1 MKNKFNTEISVEKV
15 QEIISN
21 VVAYNK
27 KQEKESNNGSQQSE
41 GGE

>member
-1 MKNKFNTEISVEKV
+1 MKRNYDTEISVEKV

-27 KQEKESNNGSQQSE
+27 NQEEESNNGSQQSE